1 MIMDRNCHIPLSPCW
16 AFCLVAVPSLSGCPC
31 RRGVKLIGDLTEGP
45 PLSLSTNP
53 MTSGRHLHV
62 APNPHDQSLPS
73 SRASRSSGGFVAAGS
88 KMACSSPYHSRS
100 CTRSSKGKRTRRGV
114 PAFQLCAFEAG
125 LRRHEQGTDTA
136 VSVMVKV
143 VPPQPRRTADICT
156 GCMVKLGAAGT
167 KYWSLADR
175 MCRLCKE

>member
-1 MIMDRNCHIPLSPCW
+1 MLGFLPRCCPLVVGMS
-16 AFCLVAVPSLSGCPC
+16 
-31 RRGVKLIGDLTEGP
+31 
-45 PLSLSTNP
+45 
-53 MTSGRHLHV
+53 M
-62 APNPHDQSLPS
+62 S
-73 SRASRSSGGFVAAGS
+73 SRSEAHWRPDRRTTALSFHEPDDKWTTLARCTQPARPIAPIIACLPQQRGFVAAGS

-100 CTRSSKGKRTRRGV
+100 CTRSSKGKGTRRGV
-114 PAFQLCAFEAG
+114 PAFQLCAFDAG